1 MLEPKLV
8 TLIHFCDFQKE
19 EVVFRA
25 NEQCRGC
32 VLADSG
38 SADLVMPS
46 QISVNCGALGSC
58 LDLGCAIK
66 PDGHAQIVLGV
77 STYYFSNANVILVIS
92 FTKTI
97 LGIHFK

>member
-32 VLADSG
+32 VLADAG

-46 QISVNCGALGSC
+46 QGSQRIVEPWGA
-58 LDLGCAIK
+58 
-66 PDGHAQIVLGV
+66 V
-77 STYYFSNANVILVIS
+77 STLDVP
-92 FTKTI
+92 
-97 LGIHFK
+97 